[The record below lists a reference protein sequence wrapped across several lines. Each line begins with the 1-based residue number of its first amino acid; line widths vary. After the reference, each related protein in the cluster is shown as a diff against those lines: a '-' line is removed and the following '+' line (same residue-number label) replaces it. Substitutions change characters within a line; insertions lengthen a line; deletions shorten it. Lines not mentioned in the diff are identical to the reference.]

1 MNDQQLHAYC
11 LEWTSWCFTRRFYI
25 KPSAQSLLARMQ
37 PSRTGV
43 EPNARNNPDMQYF
56 NMAVHALADMKEHAE
71 GLACFNLFYVDQAP
85 NVKVEADKLGVARS
99 TYYRRVRAFARK
111 AYLLSVSIKRV
122 SEEQQVPASDLPAKQ
137 CSGHAGHNS

>member
-11 LEWTSWCFTRRFYI
+11 LEWSSWCYTRRFYI
-25 KPSAQSLLARMQ
+25 KPGAQNLLARMQ
-37 PSRTGV
+37 PSRSGV

-56 NMAVHALADMKEHAE
+56 NTAIHALADMKEHAE

-85 NVKVEADKLGVARS
+85 NVKVEAGKLGVARS

-111 AYLLSVSIKRV
+111 AYSLSISIKRV
-122 SEEQQVPASDLPAKQ
+122 SENEQGRATDPVEKE
-137 CSGHAGHNS
+137 CSAEAGHNS

>member
-11 LEWTSWCFTRRFYI
+11 LEWASWCFTRRFYI
-25 KPSAQSLLARMQ
+25 KPGAQSLLARMQ
-37 PSRTGV
+37 PSRSGV
-43 EPNARNNPDMQYF
+43 EPNARNNPDMGYF

-99 TYYRRVRAFARK
+99 TYYRRISSFARK
-111 AYLLSVSIKRV
+111 AYSLSISIKRV
-122 SEEQQVPASDLPAKQ
+122 SEEQQGRAAEPPDKACPVS
-137 CSGHAGHNS
+137 AGHNS